1 METWRNIVLSESLGF
16 NLNYK
21 MIFGNIIVVYFVTIR
36 VWKCARNTN
45 LRVECN
51 AEHRATFTLHTSTAQ
66 RKGCDAV
73 NYIWNYAVSSCT
85 NLCRIWD
92 AISRIEAWFCSF
104 MWDNMIWARLFP
116 TEQGKEINE
125 FTGSKYNY
133 YKPKL
138 ILLNNKI

>member
-1 METWRNIVLSESLGF
+1 MKTKRNIVLSESLGF

-21 MIFGNIIVVYFVTIR
+21 IIFWNIIVVYFVTIR
-36 VWKCARNTN
+36 VWKWARNTN

-51 AEHRATFTLHTSTAQ
+51 AEHRATFTLHTSTATKK
-66 RKGCDAV
+66 RLWCSELYLKLR
-73 NYIWNYAVSSCT
+73 SFFLH